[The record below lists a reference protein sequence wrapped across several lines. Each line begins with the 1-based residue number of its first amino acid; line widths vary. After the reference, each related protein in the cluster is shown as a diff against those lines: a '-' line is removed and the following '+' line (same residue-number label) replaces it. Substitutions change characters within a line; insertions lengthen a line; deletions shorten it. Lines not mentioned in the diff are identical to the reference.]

1 MTSLKTSIKT
11 ITYLSDTGCLEI
23 QGASLID
30 SNDANTAPLHKK
42 TISSLSG
49 AVESMMKKLEDV
61 GVLVARILMP
71 ILFIT
76 AGWGKITGYA
86 GTQQYMEAMGVPGFM
101 LPLVILLEFGGGL
114 AILFGF
120 LTRTTVLFTAGFTLL
135 TAFLF
140 HSNFAEG
147 VNSLM
152 FMKNLTIS
160 GGSCCWQLPVRA
172 RIASTAC

>member
-1 MTSLKTSIKT
+1 
-11 ITYLSDTGCLEI
+11 
-23 QGASLID
+23 
-30 SNDANTAPLHKK
+30 
-42 TISSLSG
+42 
-49 AVESMMKKLEDV
+49 MKKLEDV

-120 LTRTTVLFTAGFTLL
+120 LTRTTALFTAGFTLL

-152 FMKNLTIS
+152 FMKNLTIAGGFPAAGYHRS
-160 GGSCCWQLPVRA
+160 G
-172 RIASTAC
+172 RIQY

>member
-1 MTSLKTSIKT
+1 
-11 ITYLSDTGCLEI
+11 
-23 QGASLID
+23 
-30 SNDANTAPLHKK
+30 
-42 TISSLSG
+42 
-49 AVESMMKKLEDV
+49 MMKKFEDV
-61 GVLVARILMP
+61 GLLVARILMP

-114 AILFGF
+114 AILAGF
-120 LTRTTVLFTAGFTLL
+120 LTRFTALFTAGFTIL

-147 VNSLM
+147 VNQLM
-152 FMKNLTIS
+152 FMKNLSIA
-160 GGSCCWQLPVRA
+160 GGFLVLGLVGPGAYSIDRLLKKKA
-172 RIASTAC
+172 

>member
-1 MTSLKTSIKT
+1 
-11 ITYLSDTGCLEI
+11 
-23 QGASLID
+23 
-30 SNDANTAPLHKK
+30 
-42 TISSLSG
+42 
-49 AVESMMKKLEDV
+49 MKKLEDF

-86 GTQQYMEAMGVPGFM
+86 GTQQYMEAMGVPGAL
-101 LPLVILLEFGGGL
+101 LPLTILLEFGGGL

-120 LTRTTVLFTAGFTLL
+120 LTRTTALITALFTVL

-147 VNSLM
+147 VNSIM
-152 FMKNLTIS
+152 FMKNFTIA
-160 GGSCCWQLPVRA
+160 GGYLLLAVFGPGAISLDRVLNKKW
-172 RIASTAC
+172 

>member
-1 MTSLKTSIKT
+1 MI
-11 ITYLSDTGCLEI
+11 LS
-23 QGASLID
+23 ID

-49 AVESMMKKLEDV
+49 AVESMMKKGSQDV

-76 AGWGKITGYA
+76 AGWGKITAYS

-120 LTRTTVLFTAGFTLL
+120 L
-135 TAFLF
+135 
-140 HSNFAEG
+140 
-147 VNSLM
+147 
-152 FMKNLTIS
+152 
-160 GGSCCWQLPVRA
+160 
-172 RIASTAC
+172 

>member
-1 MTSLKTSIKT
+1 
-11 ITYLSDTGCLEI
+11 
-23 QGASLID
+23 
-30 SNDANTAPLHKK
+30 
-42 TISSLSG
+42 
-49 AVESMMKKLEDV
+49 MKKFEDV
-61 GVLVARILMP
+61 GLLVARILMP

-120 LTRTTVLFTAGFTLL
+120 LTRFTALFTAGFTIL

-147 VNSLM
+147 VNQLM
-152 FMKNLTIS
+152 FMKNLSIA
-160 GGSCCWQLPVRA
+160 GGFLVLGLVGPGAYSLDRLINKRKPQAITR
-172 RIASTAC
+172 

>member
-1 MTSLKTSIKT
+1 
-11 ITYLSDTGCLEI
+11 
-23 QGASLID
+23 
-30 SNDANTAPLHKK
+30 
-42 TISSLSG
+42 
-49 AVESMMKKLEDV
+49 MKKLEDV

-86 GTQQYMEAMGVPGFM
+86 GTQQYGSHGRPGAL
-101 LPLVILLEFGGGL
+101 LPLTILLEFGGGL

-120 LTRTTVLFTAGFTLL
+120 LTRTTALFTAGFTLL

-152 FMKNLTIS
+152 FMKNLTIA
-160 GGSCCWQLPVRA
+160 GGYLLLAITGPGAFSIDRVLNKKW
-172 RIASTAC
+172 

>member
-1 MTSLKTSIKT
+1 
-11 ITYLSDTGCLEI
+11 
-23 QGASLID
+23 
-30 SNDANTAPLHKK
+30 
-42 TISSLSG
+42 
-49 AVESMMKKLEDV
+49 MKKFEDV
-61 GVLVARILMP
+61 GLLLARILMP

-120 LTRTTVLFTAGFTLL
+120 LTRFTALFTAGFTIL

-147 VNSLM
+147 VNQLM
-152 FMKNLTIS
+152 FMKNLSIAGGFLVLGLVGPGAYSIDRLIS
-160 GGSCCWQLPVRA
+160 KRKPQTAIA
-172 RIASTAC
+172 R

>member
-1 MTSLKTSIKT
+1 
-11 ITYLSDTGCLEI
+11 
-23 QGASLID
+23 
-30 SNDANTAPLHKK
+30 
-42 TISSLSG
+42 
-49 AVESMMKKLEDV
+49 MKKFEDV
-61 GVLVARILMP
+61 GLLVARILMP

-120 LTRTTVLFTAGFTLL
+120 LTRFTALFTAGFTIL

-147 VNSLM
+147 VNQLM
-152 FMKNLTIS
+152 FMKNLSIAGGFLVLGLVGPGAYSIDRLIS
-160 GGSCCWQLPVRA
+160 KRKPQTAIA
-172 RIASTAC
+172 R

>member
-1 MTSLKTSIKT
+1 MI
-11 ITYLSDTGCLEI
+11 LS
-23 QGASLID
+23 ID
-30 SNDANTAPLHKK
+30 SNDANSAPLHKK

-61 GVLVARILMP
+61 GVLVAHILMP

-76 AGWGKITGYA
+76 AGWGKITAYS
-86 GTQQYMEAMGVPGFM
+86 GTQQYMEAMVVPGFM
-101 LPLVILLEFGGGL
+101 
-114 AILFGF
+114 
-120 LTRTTVLFTAGFTLL
+120 LL

-160 GGSCCWQLPVRA
+160 GGFLLLAITGPGAYSIDRLLNKKW
-172 RIASTAC
+172 

>member
-1 MTSLKTSIKT
+1 MILSI
-11 ITYLSDTGCLEI
+11 E
-23 QGASLID
+23 

-49 AVESMMKKLEDV
+49 AVESKMKKLEDV

-101 LPLVILLEFGGGL
+101 LPLVILLEFDTYHCPVYCGL
-114 AILFGF
+114 YAADGIFISQQFCRRHELADVYEKSDYFW
-120 LTRTTVLFTAGFTLL
+120 RIPAAGDYR
-135 TAFLF
+135 
-140 HSNFAEG
+140 
-147 VNSLM
+147 
-152 FMKNLTIS
+152 S
-160 GGSCCWQLPVRA
+160 GRV
-172 RIASTAC
+172 

>member
-1 MTSLKTSIKT
+1 
-11 ITYLSDTGCLEI
+11 
-23 QGASLID
+23 
-30 SNDANTAPLHKK
+30 
-42 TISSLSG
+42 
-49 AVESMMKKLEDV
+49 MMKKFEDT
-61 GVLVARILMP
+61 GLLLARILMP

-86 GTQQYMEAMGVPGFM
+86 ATQQYMEAMGVPGIM

-120 LTRTTVLFTAGFTLL
+120 LTRFTALFTAGFTIL

-147 VNSLM
+147 VNQLM
-152 FMKNLTIS
+152 FMKNLSIA
-160 GGSCCWQLPVRA
+160 GGFLVLGLVGPGAYSIDRLLSKRKPQSAIA
-172 RIASTAC
+172 R